1 MREAARGRRRGARAT
16 SEHVEVDGLRLR
28 VSIEGRGRPLLLFN
42 GIGASLELLA
52 PFRRALHET
61 ESIAVDL
68 PGTGSSAT
76 TTFPRTL
83 RGLARLADALL
94 DVLGYDRVDVLG
106 VSWGGALAQEFTLR
120 HPTRVRR
127 LVLAATTAGWASVPG
142 DPAALRVLATP
153 RRYYSPSYFAEI
165 APTLYGGAVRANP
178 RLLED
183 QGHLRFIRPPSVR
196 GYVWQLAA
204 LVGWTSIFRLH
215 RIASPTLV
223 LAADDDPIVPLVNAE
238 LIVGRLRHGSLS
250 VVREGGHLFLL
261 THAETVGPEVEA
273 FLSSG
278 EA

>member
-1 MREAARGRRRGARAT
+1 MRESELGRSRRAHPT
-16 SEHVEVDGLRLR
+16 SELVEVDGLSLR

-42 GIGASLELLA
+42 GIGAALELLA
-52 PFRRALHET
+52 PFRRALLET
-61 ESIAVDL
+61 QTIAIDL

-76 TTFPRTL
+76 TTFPRSL
-83 RGLARLADALL
+83 RGLAGLADALL

-120 HPTRVRR
+120 YPWRVRR
-127 LVLAATTAGWASVPG
+127 LVLVATTAGWVSVPG
-142 DPAALRVLATP
+142 SPAALRVLATP
-153 RRYYSPSYFAEI
+153 RRYYSPTYFAEI

-204 LVGWTSIFRLH
+204 LVGWTSMFRLH

-238 LIVGRLRHGSLS
+238 LIVARLRDGRLS
-250 VVREGGHLFLL
+250 VVRQGGHLFLI
-261 THAETVGPEVEA
+261 THAETIGPEVEA
-273 FLSSG
+273 FLAG
-278 EA
+278 GA